1 MDSLPDDEFSTPFPE
16 DQEQEHHTKK
26 SHMLRQLVFDVM
38 FPYFTVVVATS
49 SNNGIGKD
57 GKLPWNVPEDMAFFK
72 DLTTTITLPERQN
85 VVIMGRKTFESMN
98 MRPLKSRFNICVSKT
113 LKQEDFMN
121 YTNMAIV
128 NEFDDALRLAITV
141 HSEKVF
147 VIGGSQIYNEA
158 IRHSKC
164 SEVICNEIAGDYE
177 CDTFFA
183 TIDPNIYDEPEVS
196 VISERVTSKKYT
208 SKNYKQYLL
217 NQLKDNATING
228 ETST

>member
-1 MDSLPDDEFSTPFPE
+1 MDSLPDDEFVTPFHE

-26 SHMLRQLVFDVM
+26 SHMLRNLFLGVIL
-38 FPYFTVVVATS
+38 PYFTVVVAVS

-72 DLTTTITLPERQN
+72 DLTTTTTLPERQN

-113 LKQEDFMN
+113 LKQGDFMK

-128 NEFDDALRLAITV
+128 NEFDDALRLALTLN
-141 HSEKVF
+141 SEKLF

-158 IRHSKC
+158 VRHSKC
-164 SEVICNEIAGDYE
+164 SEVICNEIAGEYE

-183 TIDPNIYDEPEVS
+183 TPDPNIYDEHEVT
-196 VISERVTSKKYT
+196 VISDRVTSKKYT
-208 SKNYKQYLL
+208 NKTYKQYLL
-217 NQLKDNATING
+217 NQLKDIATTN
-228 ETST
+228 EESST